1 MALAVSGESVG
12 ARLTRQSGTNF
23 YYAFRILPEPK
34 RQAIYALYSFCRVVD
49 DCVDE
54 ADGEGEPGLRR
65 WLEEAHRAYAGT
77 ATTSLGRELAEA
89 VSRFPIPRTCF
100 DHIVEG
106 CRMDLSITRYAA
118 FSDLRAYCER
128 VASAVGLAS
137 IEIFG
142 YTDERA
148 REYAVEL
155 GLALQLTNILR
166 DIVTDAE
173 RGRLYIPVEDLLRF
187 GVTEKIL
194 VGAGDDLRTRPPGV
208 QALLA
213 FQAERARTHYA
224 RARATLPQVD
234 RRSLVPAEIMGG
246 VYRAL
251 LEEMAR
257 RGFPLQQRVRVSRPR
272 KLWIVARILLG
283 TGRPS

>member
-23 YYAFRILPEPK
+23 YYAFRILPAPK
-34 RQAIYALYSFCRVVD
+34 RQAIYALYSFCRMVD

-54 ADGEGEPGLRR
+54 KDGEGEPGLRR
-65 WLEEAHRAYAGT
+65 WLDEAHRAYAGT
-77 ATTSLGRELAEA
+77 AATSLGRELADA
-89 VSRFPIPRTCF
+89 VSRYPIPRTCF
-100 DHIVEG
+100 DQIVEG
-106 CRMDLSITRYAA
+106 CRMDLSITRYAT

-142 YTDERA
+142 YTHERA

-173 RGRLYIPVEDLLRF
+173 RGRLYIPVEDMHRF
-187 GVTEKIL
+187 GVTEKALI
-194 VGAGDDLRTRPPGV
+194 GAGDDPGDRPAGV
-208 QALLA
+208 QALLQ
-213 FQAERARTHYA
+213 FQAERARTHYE
-224 RARATLPQVD
+224 RAHAALPAAD
-234 RRSLVPAEIMGG
+234 RRSLAPAEIMGA

-251 LEEMAR
+251 LEEMVR
-257 RGFPLQQRVRVSRPR
+257 RGFPLQERVRLSRPR
-272 KLWIVARILLG
+272 KLWIVARTLLG
-283 TGRPS
+283 TGRPA